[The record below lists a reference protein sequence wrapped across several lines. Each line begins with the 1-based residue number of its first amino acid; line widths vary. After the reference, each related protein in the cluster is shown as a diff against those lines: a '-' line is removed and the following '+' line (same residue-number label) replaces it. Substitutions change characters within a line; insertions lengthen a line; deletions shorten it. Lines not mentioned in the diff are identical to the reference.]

1 MFVNLNNHQ
10 ITKSNKFHVRISLDN
25 CLVSKSQHKTNQLD
39 CSRQQNKQNRKS
51 FKIITSFIIAKK
63 SKVEKSPRYFK
74 RVIIVENFRATA
86 QFNKPHNILKHPQI
100 HLNSLKGCQQTIL
113 NLHSNIHNGINFNTE
128 QSQCHQMPNQPKC
141 KMPALR
147 VRGLPQR
154 RLGPR
159 LGSEVGSSGST
170 LCATLGLPEQ
180 RAAGGEVAEARG
192 PARGGDAC

>member
-1 MFVNLNNHQ
+1 MFANLNNHQ

-51 FKIITSFIIAKK
+51 FEIITSFIIAKK

-100 HLNSLKGCQQTIL
+100 HLNSLKRVPANNFKLALKYSQRYKFQHRAISMS
-113 NLHSNIHNGINFNTE
+113 SNAKPT
-128 QSQCHQMPNQPKC
+128 
-141 KMPALR
+141 KM
-147 VRGLPQR
+147 
-154 RLGPR
+154 
-159 LGSEVGSSGST
+159 
-170 LCATLGLPEQ
+170 
-180 RAAGGEVAEARG
+180 
-192 PARGGDAC
+192 